1 MFSKKELIVDLLMT
15 YDNYCKCTIDSEIV
29 GMTKEIDYL
38 GIKFI
43 VSADDYDKVLE
54 IMECIGKER
63 I

>member
-1 MFSKKELIVDLLMT
+1 MT
-15 YDNYCKCTIDSEIV
+15 YDNYCKCTIDNEIV